1 MQTAQE
7 AAAWRKKADS
17 SDRPLLGAAV
27 GDAASAREME
37 GRGADFL
44 VALGTGPVRTPA
56 ADGAEALLPLADAN
70 ARVLERAAEL
80 FSEPRRVPLLAALC
94 GTDPLRLMERFLED
108 LRNAGYAGI
117 LNWPSV
123 GLIDGAFRAGL
134 EAAHLGYD
142 REVQAVR
149 TAAGSGLLAA
159 ACVFSPD
166 QAVAMAQVG
175 AEVLVVH
182 PGLGTRPPEE
192 IHRRVREIAH
202 AAREARAGAI
212 VLAHAG
218 PLRTL
223 DDFEAL
229 WTQAAELDGFF
240 EGGLFGKQGR
250 PRPEEVALLRRPRGR
265 GPLTAAR
272 EV

>member
-1 MQTAQE
+1 
-7 AAAWRKKADS
+7 
-17 SDRPLLGAAV
+17 
-27 GDAASAREME
+27 
-37 GRGADFL
+37 
-44 VALGTGPVRTPA
+44 
-56 ADGAEALLPLADAN
+56 
-70 ARVLERAAEL
+70 
-80 FSEPRRVPLLAALC
+80 LAALC

-108 LRNAGYAGI
+108 LRSAGYAGI

-123 GLIDGAFRAGL
+123 GLIDGTFRAGL
-134 EAAHLGYD
+134 EAANLGYD

-166 QAVAMAQVG
+166 QAGAMAQAG

-182 PGLGTRPPEE
+182 PGLGARSREE
-192 IHRRVREIAH
+192 IHRRVRDIAH

-218 PLRTL
+218 PLRAMN
-223 DDFEAL
+223 DFEAL
-229 WTQAAELDGFF
+229 WTEAAELDGFF
-240 EGGLFGKQGR
+240 GGGLFGKEGR
-250 PRPEEVALLRRPRGR
+250 PRLEEVALLKRPPGRRP
-265 GPLTAAR
+265 LAAAR